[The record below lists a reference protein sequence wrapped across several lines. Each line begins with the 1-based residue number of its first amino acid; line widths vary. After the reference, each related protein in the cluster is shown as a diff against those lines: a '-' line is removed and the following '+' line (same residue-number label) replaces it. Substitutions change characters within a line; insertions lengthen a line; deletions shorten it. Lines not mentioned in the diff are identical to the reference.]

1 MCCGLVVLF
10 CFFKQK
16 SAYVMRISDWSSY
29 VFSSD
34 LHRLDDNI
42 YRTYMQLDDK
52 YKEYGYDSGQG
63 DFAERISS
71 LIYRIEGR
79 FSSEPIDGAVTL
91 SNPEVTKLIYDIDV
105 KKLSD
110 AIVDHLKRKGA
121 LWILFD
127 NIDKGWT
134 PTGIDASDILT
145 LKALLEAS
153 RKLQRSLTADGVEA
167 RSLFFLRNDVY
178 ELLLDRTADRGKEQ
192 KVLVDWRDPEALKQ
206 VVALRISASLR
217 SEEHT
222 SELSH

>member
-1 MCCGLVVLF
+1 MCVF
-10 CFFKQK
+10 CFFFFFKQK
-16 SAYVMRISDWSSY
+16 TAYEMRISDWSSD
-29 VFSSD
+29 VCSSD
-34 LHRLDDNI
+34 L
-42 YRTYMQLDDK
+42 
-52 YKEYGYDSGQG
+52 
-63 DFAERISS
+63 
-71 LIYRIEGR
+71 
-79 FSSEPIDGAVTL
+79 
-91 SNPEVTKLIYDIDV
+91 IDV

-192 KVLVDWRDPEALKQ
+192 KDRKSTRLN
-206 VVALRISASLR
+206 S
-217 SEEHT
+217 
-222 SELSH
+222 SH

>member
-1 MCCGLVVLF
+1 MFFLMIRRPPISTRTDALF
-10 CFFKQK
+10 P
-16 SAYVMRISDWSSY
+16 Y
-29 VFSSD
+29 
-34 LHRLDDNI
+34 
-42 YRTYMQLDDK
+42 T
-52 YKEYGYDSGQG
+52 
-63 DFAERISS
+63 
-71 LIYRIEGR
+71 
-79 FSSEPIDGAVTL
+79 TL
-91 SNPEVTKLIYDIDV
+91 FRSIDV
-105 KKLSD
+105 NKLSD

-206 VVALRISASLR
+206 DRKSTRLNS
-217 SEEHT
+217 
-222 SELSH
+222 SH